1 MLTKYTHHLFE
12 TPTKVFWFR
21 YFLNIF
27 YAISPHCTEKK
38 TETKLSQVTSP
49 KSCHRIWDVNS
60 GGKTLNST
68 MFSFVFYY
76 WSNALKEQ
84 NIWNVKDQPHTAVI
98 HDGDGK
104 WPIQIGKTVKNIFNT
119 NLTLKARCPYFN
131 WQELSASHRPH
142 CGKKHTTLLK

>member
-1 MLTKYTHHLFE
+1 MVTKYTHLLFE

-49 KSCHRIWDVNS
+49 KSSNRIWDVKS
-60 GGKTLNST
+60 GSKTLKST

-84 NIWNVKDQPHTAVI
+84 NIWNVKDQPHTVVI
-98 HDGDGK
+98 HDAKMAMFAFLRKNTEDVPSLLHPCWCCRLRQSSHLISK
-104 WPIQIGKTVKNIFNT
+104 YSKPI
-119 NLTLKARCPYFN
+119 
-131 WQELSASHRPH
+131 E
-142 CGKKHTTLLK
+142 